1 MAKRLKLTSKQKKQ
15 MLNTYK
21 EQLDSMTLLDAV
33 HTIKDSFKFD
43 NKKKP
48 IIKFSEKARLIIKE
62 LVKQCSKEIAWNGL
76 VNYDK
81 DTNTY
86 EVYDILIF
94 PQIVTGTSVDVDET
108 KYAMWLA
115 SLTNEQLEH
124 MRFHGHSH
132 VHMAVRP
139 SGVDTGYQK
148 EMLNMQIKDY
158 YIFMIFNKSENMYAC
173 IYDVA
178 GNAFYEDDDI
188 IIEED
193 SALNPYVSLVEDWID
208 KYVTFPVAQPTP
220 YRFSYGYGN
229 VNNIQ
234 PTQYP
239 STQPTNRG
247 AQAVLEEARKH
258 FEDNIRT
265 YTD

>member
-1 MAKRLKLTSKQKKQ
+1 MAKRLRLTSKQKKQ
-15 MLNTYK
+15 MLNEYAQ
-21 EQLDSMTLLDAV
+21 QLENMTLLDAAY
-33 HTIKDSFKFD
+33 TAKESFKFES
-43 NKKKP
+43 KKKP
-48 IIKFSEKARLIIKE
+48 IIKFSEKTKLIIKE
-62 LVKQCSKEIAWNGL
+62 LVKQCGKEIAWNGL

-81 DTNTY
+81 TTNTY

-132 VHMAVRP
+132 VNMAVRP

-148 EMLNMQIKDY
+148 EMLSMQIKDY
-158 YIFMIFNKSENMYAC
+158 YIFMIFNKSGNMYAC
-173 IYDVA
+173 IYDVEH
-178 GNAFYEDDDI
+178 NAFYEDDDI
-188 IIEED
+188 IVEEE
-193 SALNPYVSLVEDWID
+193 SLLNPYASLVDEWID
-208 KYVTFPVAQPTP
+208 KYVTFPTTQAPP
-220 YRFSYGYGN
+220 YRYPYYGN
-229 VNNIQ
+229 VNGIQ

-239 STQPTNRG
+239 KPQPAGKG
-247 AQAVLEEARKH
+247 AQAVLEETRRQ
-258 FEDNIRT
+258 FEENMRR